1 MGTTPIV
8 HAGWVRGL
16 VICLVA
22 LLVPATLLHA
32 ALPKHKPATESASL
46 AGQLL
51 IASPRMPDPR
61 FQRTVILM
69 VRHGK
74 DGTLG
79 ITINRPVQELPIATV
94 LEKLG
99 EKEASVTGSVQ
110 IFAGGPVQPGVGFV
124 LHTDD
129 YKRSDTLLIGGRLSM
144 TQSREILRDIGNKR
158 GPEKALVAFGYA
170 GWAPGQLEAEL
181 DAEAWFVVP
190 ADTKLIFDEARDKVW
205 EQAMARRP
213 RDL

>member
-1 MGTTPIV
+1 
-8 HAGWVRGL
+8 L
-16 VICLVA
+16 VICLAA
-22 LLVPATLLHA
+22 LLVPAALLHA

-74 DGTLG
+74 DGALG

-190 ADTKLIFDEARDKVW
+190 ADTKLIFEEARDKVW

>member
-1 MGTTPIV
+1 V

-16 VICLVA
+16 VICLAA
-22 LLVPATLLHA
+22 LLVPAALLHA

-74 DGTLG
+74 DGALG

-190 ADTKLIFDEARDKVW
+190 ADTKLIFEEARDKVW

>member
-1 MGTTPIV
+1 VPSL
-8 HAGWVRGL
+8 WSRRFL
-16 VICLVA
+16 LICLVG
-22 LLVPATLLHA
+22 LLLPASLLHA

-51 IASPRMPDPR
+51 IAAPRMPDPR

-74 DGTLG
+74 DGALG
-79 ITINRPVQELPIATV
+79 ITINRPVGEQPLASL

-99 EKEASVTGSVQ
+99 EPDAAVEGSVQ

-124 LHTDD
+124 LHTAD
-129 YKRSDTLLIGGRLSM
+129 YNRSETFVVDRRFSM
-144 TQSREILRDIGNKR
+144 TQSREVLRDIGNKR

-181 DAEAWFVVP
+181 DAEAWFVAP
-190 ADTKLIFDEARDKVW
+190 ADTKLVFEEARDKVW

>member
-1 MGTTPIV
+1 M

-16 VICLVA
+16 VICLAA
-22 LLVPATLLHA
+22 LLVPAALLHA

-74 DGTLG
+74 DGALG

-181 DAEAWFVVP
+181 DAEAWFVAP
-190 ADTKLIFDEARDKVW
+190 ADTKLVFYVARDTVW

>member
-1 MGTTPIV
+1 M

-16 VICLVA
+16 VICLAA
-22 LLVPATLLHA
+22 LLVPAALLHA

-74 DGTLG
+74 DGALG

-190 ADTKLIFDEARDKVW
+190 ADTKLIFEEARDKVW